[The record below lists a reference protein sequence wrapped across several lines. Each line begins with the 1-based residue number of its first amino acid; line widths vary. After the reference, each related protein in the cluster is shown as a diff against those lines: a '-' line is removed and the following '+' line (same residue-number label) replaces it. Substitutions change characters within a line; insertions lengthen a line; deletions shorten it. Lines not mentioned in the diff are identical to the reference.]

1 MKFWIDFGLDFEANL
16 GSSWDV
22 LGRLGS
28 LLACLGR
35 VLGVS
40 WRCLFGGLGASWLL
54 GLPWERLG
62 SILERF
68 WEGFGVVLVLSQHC
82 FFLTFVMNF
91 NLALSV
97 PPFRQ
102 GITRLGP

>member
-40 WRCLFGGLGASWLL
+40 WRCLFDGLGASWFL

-68 WEGFGVVLVLSQHC
+68 WEGFGVVLVLSQH
-82 FFLTFVMNF
+82 
-91 NLALSV
+91 
-97 PPFRQ
+97 
-102 GITRLGP
+102 

>member
-22 LGRLGS
+22 LRRLGS
-28 LLACLGR
+28 LFACLGR
-35 VLGVS
+35 ALGVS

-68 WEGFGVVLVLSQHC
+68 WEGFGVVLVLSQHR
-82 FFLTFVMNF
+82 FFLFF
-91 NLALSV
+91 
-97 PPFRQ
+97 FDEF
-102 GITRLGP
+102 

>member
-40 WRCLFGGLGASWLL
+40 WRRLFGGLGASWLL
-54 GLPWERLG
+54 GLSWERFGIVLGAFWKHFG
-62 SILERF
+62 SILEEF
-68 WEGFGVVLVLSQHC
+68 WISLVVSRHH
-82 FFLTFVMNF
+82 FF
-91 NLALSV
+91 
-97 PPFRQ
+97 
-102 GITRLGP
+102 